1 MSTGLR
7 VVLVDINP
15 EMVKAWRAVFAGEAD
30 VHCALGSILEQ
41 ETDAWVSPT
50 NSAGQMGGGLDAV
63 IKRHFG
69 AVIEKKVQA
78 EIQRLYQGSMPVGS
92 ATCVATGEASPR
104 FLISVPTMVNQA
116 EDIRGTQNVALACA
130 AAFQAVHQQ
139 NKREPGSIRSVA
151 LPGLGANTGQVPA
164 RSCANLM
171 WSAYS
176 LYRDF
181 AFRDFALMRSNL
193 AGQVETAQGT
203 TPVRYKVPGA
213 GQLAE

>member
-15 EMVKAWRAVFAGEAD
+15 EMVKAWRAVFASEKD
-30 VHCALGSILEQ
+30 VHIVQGSILEQ

-50 NSAGQMGGGLDAV
+50 NSAGQMNGGLDAV
-63 IKRHFG
+63 MKRHFG
-69 AVIEKKVQA
+69 AAIERVVQA
-78 EIQRLYQGSMPVGS
+78 EIRRLYEGSMPVGS
-92 ATCVATGEASPR
+92 ATCVSTGDDYPR
-104 FLISVPTMVNQA
+104 FLISVPTMVGA
-116 EDIRGTQNVALACA
+116 TEDIRGTQNVALACA

-139 NKREPGSIRSVA
+139 NRREPGSITSVA
-151 LPGLGANTGQVPA
+151 LPGLGANTGRTPV

-181 AFRDFALMRSNL
+181 AFRDFTLMRSNL
-193 AGQVETAQGT
+193 GGQVEATVNPEAPT
-203 TPVRYKVPGA
+203 VR
-213 GQLAE
+213 